1 MGEDYDYLGG
11 ADFGAYQLAGVDH
24 HLRRTAYGGRAER
37 HIPETVQQKNVKG
50 SASVSLYISSAFM
63 QIVVLLVYFSNDAW
77 LAMLAISTLTVLPA
91 YLMTTAYL
99 FKLCISGEYASY
111 TTNHS
116 RSAALVS
123 SIIGFVFCLFMF
135 YASEIKYL
143 AMVPVLLTLGV
154 PLFIW
159 ARKKTIAQIKYLR
172 YANWHFYF
180 TAGPRHHCFYSTAL

>member
-1 MGEDYDYLGG
+1 MVAAQNGT
-11 ADFGAYQLAGVDH
+11 F
-24 HLRRTAYGGRAER
+24 
-37 HIPETVQQKNVKG
+37 PKPFSKKNVKG

-154 PLFIW
+154 PLFIC
-159 ARKKTIAQIKYLR
+159 ADKIFTLRELAFFILLLVLDIIVFILLHYKTI
-172 YANWHFYF
+172 HF
-180 TAGPRHHCFYSTAL
+180 

>member
-1 MGEDYDYLGG
+1 
-11 ADFGAYQLAGVDH
+11 
-24 HLRRTAYGGRAER
+24 
-37 HIPETVQQKNVKG
+37 
-50 SASVSLYISSAFM
+50 M
-63 QIVVLLVYFSNDAW
+63 QIVVLLVYFSNDAR

-154 PLFIW
+154 PCLSGQEKDDRADKIF
-159 ARKKTIAQIKYLR
+159 TLR
-172 YANWHFYF
+172 ELAFYF

>member
-1 MGEDYDYLGG
+1 M
-11 ADFGAYQLAGVDH
+11 
-24 HLRRTAYGGRAER
+24 
-37 HIPETVQQKNVKG
+37 
-50 SASVSLYISSAFM
+50 SVSAP
-63 QIVVLLVYFSNDAW
+63 IVSRNGTLIGVIRMVTSLSRADIQVVKIVAAALAVGATIVLLVYFSNDAW

-143 AMVPVLLTLGV
+143 AMVPVLLTL
-154 PLFIW
+154 FIW
-159 ARKKTIAQIKYLR
+159 ARKKDDRADKIFTLRELAFFILLLVLDIIVFILLHYKTI
-172 YANWHFYF
+172 HF
-180 TAGPRHHCFYSTAL
+180 

>member
-1 MGEDYDYLGG
+1 MNGEDYDYLRG

-37 HIPETVQQKNVKG
+37 HIPETVQQKCEG
-50 SASVSLYISSAFM
+50 FGLGFALYKQCVYANRRTSG
-63 QIVVLLVYFSNDAW
+63 LLFNDALR

-143 AMVPVLLTLGV
+143 AMVPVLL
-154 PLFIW
+154 
-159 ARKKTIAQIKYLR
+159 
-172 YANWHFYF
+172 YAGR
-180 TAGPRHHCFYSTAL
+180 ACLSGQEKRRSRR